1 MCATLSDSFRNIDN
15 ISKSLNT
22 PLMNSSLRDLKLT
35 ANALTASALPYLNEN
50 VFKSLTNSI
59 TTPYINQLK
68 ATANTSKA
76 IRAMQGAAVAA
87 VAIPNLNNLTAASNS
102 LSKSIASTLSPID
115 LNFSPKMSAQIF
127 GDALTTMRYFSTS
140 NNHINLQWKNLIN
153 TELSVD
159 LIDSFMNLTNATKL
173 SASLGISED
182 QLRFMQKAIDSS
194 NEIDD
199 DYTPTERNGDIPED
213 SSSNKHLQNNQQQT
227 NEIKSEKYQNVSP
240 KFLVWLF
247 IFFVPVLLYVDGNIR
262 NNKLEQQISMGIE
275 MTINA
280 VKSATEQSDNKK

>member
-87 VAIPNLNNLTAASNS
+87 VAIPNLNNLIAASNS

>member
-87 VAIPNLNNLTAASNS
+87 VAIPNLNNLIAASNS

-199 DYTPTERNGDIPED
+199 DYTPTKRNGDIPED

>member
-102 LSKSIASTLSPID
+102 LSKSIASTLNPID